1 MGINL
6 PKRKTIGGKIAAL
19 IAFSVFSA
27 MILLAVFLG
36 VLQLNTSVQDKRTQ
50 LESTA
55 YIYASA
61 LADNIETQDR
71 SAAQKVLRSI
81 TRVPN
86 VLYAAAIDTNGQTI
100 ASMGNVTFLTSD
112 QVEGQPSNFKLLTKG
127 NMPIA
132 VDIVRGDERVGK
144 LVILGDIRDIRSQ
157 LLWTLVTT
165 ALASIVAAL
174 LAFPIS
180 GPLRDRIVN
189 PIVLLTNAMQKMRET
204 RSFEK
209 ATIGE
214 AEGETKVL
222 VETFNSMIS
231 DIRQRDA
238 SLRQLAYFDPLT
250 GLPNRANFQRML
262 EDSHKNKT
270 SSAAYFIFDIDNF
283 HAINDAMGHGIGDA
297 LLMDV
302 AARLKSELPENGS
315 ILRIGGDEFAA
326 IVPGATTTSLAHDV
340 LAKMIS
346 TLYEPLRI
354 LGHEIHA
361 TVSTGIALI
370 SEEAV
375 SPAEIQKQLD
385 LALHDAKNSGLSH
398 ISFFRREMVEALNE
412 EAELIKG
419 LRAALARNQ
428 ITAYFQPVVS
438 LETGYVEGFEALARW
453 IDPVKGPVP
462 PSKFIPAAEKAGLI
476 SALGEQILKIAC
488 QQAKIWHDAG
498 KPGWTVAVNVSTA
511 QILQSS
517 FVEHVREV
525 LADTNLPAHLLC
537 LELTESVFVGKSMNI
552 VQKML
557 ENFKI
562 LGIMTALDDFGTGYS
577 SLSYL
582 EHLPFDK
589 LKIDRAFVKDARD
602 GSKNTELLKGIINL
616 AHGLGMVVVA
626 EGAETEIELNVLRRF
641 KADSVQGY
649 VISKPLPADQAAL
662 AADLHDKNN
671 SAKMQRTA

>member
-1 MGINL
+1 MGTSL
-6 PKRKTIGGKIAAL
+6 PKSKTIGAKIAAL

-36 VLQLNTSVQDKRTQ
+36 VLQLNTSVQGKKTQ
-50 LESTA
+50 LESAA

-61 LADNIETQDR
+61 LAESIETKDR
-71 SAAQKVLRSI
+71 SSAQKVLRSI

-86 VLYAAAIDTNGQTI
+86 ILYAAAIDTNGQTI

-112 QVEGQPSNFKLLTKG
+112 QVEGQPSIFKLLTKG

-132 VDIVRGDERVGK
+132 VDIARGDEKVGK

-157 LLWTLVTT
+157 LLWTLITT
-165 ALASIVAAL
+165 TLASIVAAL

-180 GPLRDRIVN
+180 GPLRNRIVN
-189 PIVLLTNAMQKMRET
+189 PIVVLTNAMQKMRET

-209 ATIGE
+209 ATIAE
-214 AEGETKVL
+214 AEGETRVL
-222 VETFNSMIS
+222 VDTFNSMIN

-262 EDSHKNKT
+262 EDSYKNKT
-270 SSAAYFIFDIDNF
+270 SQAAYFIFDIENF

-315 ILRIGGDEFAA
+315 IARIGGDEFAA
-326 IVPGATTTSLAHDV
+326 IVPGLTSTSLAQEI
-340 LAKMIS
+340 LAKMLS
-346 TLYEPLRI
+346 TLFEPLKI

-361 TVSTGIALI
+361 SVSTGISLI
-370 SEEAV
+370 SAEAV

-385 LALHDAKNSGLSH
+385 LALQDAKNSGLSH
-398 ISFFRREMVEALNE
+398 ISFFRNEKVKALNE
-412 EAELIKG
+412 EAELIRG
-419 LRAALARNQ
+419 LRAALAQNQ

-453 IDPVKGPVP
+453 IDPVKGPIP

-476 SALGEQILKIAC
+476 SALGERILEIAC
-488 QQAKIWHDAG
+488 QQGKAWHDAG
-498 KPGWTVAVNVSTA
+498 KPGWSVAVNVSTA

-517 FVEHVREV
+517 FVDHVREV

-537 LELTESVFVGKSMNI
+537 LELTESVFVGKSMNV

-557 ENFKI
+557 ENFRI

-641 KADSVQGY
+641 KADFAQGY
-649 VISKPLPADQAAL
+649 VISKALPAYQATM

-671 SAKMQRTA
+671 YAKMQQTA

>member
-1 MGINL
+1 MGTNL
-6 PKRKTIGGKIAAL
+6 SKRKTIGGKIAAL
-19 IAFSVFSA
+19 IAFSVLSA
-27 MILLAVFLG
+27 MILLAIFLG
-36 VLQLNTSVQDKRTQ
+36 VVQLNTSVHEKRTQ

-86 VLYAAAIDTNGQTI
+86 ILYAAAINTNGQMI
-100 ASMGNVTFLTSD
+100 AAMGNVTFLTSD
-112 QVEGQPSNFKLLTKG
+112 QVEGQPSIFKLLTKG

-132 VDIVRGDERVGK
+132 IDIVRGDEKVGK

-165 ALASIVAAL
+165 GLASIVAAL
-174 LAFPIS
+174 MAFPIS
-180 GPLRDRIVN
+180 GPLRNRIVN

-209 ATIGE
+209 ATIAE
-214 AEGETKVL
+214 AEGETRVL
-222 VETFNSMIS
+222 VDTFNSMIN
-231 DIRQRDA
+231 DIRQRDG

-262 EDSHKNKT
+262 EDSYKNKT

-315 ILRIGGDEFAA
+315 IARIGGDEFAA
-326 IVPGATTTSLAHDV
+326 IVPDANTTSLAHDV
-340 LAKMIS
+340 LARMIS
-346 TLYEPLRI
+346 TLFEPVKI

-361 TVSTGIALI
+361 SVSTGIALI
-370 SEEAV
+370 SAEAAN
-375 SPAEIQKQLD
+375 PAEIQRQLD
-385 LALHDAKNSGLSH
+385 LALQDAKKSGLNH
-398 ISFFRREMVEALNE
+398 ISFFKNEMAEALNE
-412 EAELIKG
+412 EAELVKG
-419 LRAALARNQ
+419 LRAALAQNH
-428 ITAYFQPVVS
+428 ITAFFQPVVS
-438 LETGYVEGFEALARW
+438 LETGYIEGFEALARW
-453 IDPVKGPVP
+453 IDPVKGHIP
-462 PSKFIPAAEKAGLI
+462 PSKFIPAAERAGLI

-488 QQAKIWHDAG
+488 QQGKAWHDAG

-511 QILQSS
+511 QILQSG
-517 FVEHVREV
+517 FVDHVREV

-537 LELTESVFVGKSMNI
+537 LELTESMFVGKSMNI

-557 ENFKI
+557 ENFRV

-626 EGAETEIELNVLRRF
+626 EGAETEIELNILRRF
-641 KADSVQGY
+641 NADSVQGY
-649 VISKPLPADQAAL
+649 IISKPLPADQAAI

-671 SAKMQRTA
+671 YAKMQHTA

>member
-1 MGINL
+1 MGTNL

-27 MILLAVFLG
+27 MILLAIFLG
-36 VLQLNTSVQDKRTQ
+36 MLQLNTSVQGKKTQ
-50 LESTA
+50 LESAA

-61 LADNIETQDR
+61 LAESIETQDR
-71 SAAQKVLRSI
+71 SSAQKVLRSI

-86 VLYAAAIDTNGQTI
+86 ILYAAAIDTNGQTI

-112 QVEGQPSNFKLLTKG
+112 QVEGQPSIFKLLTKG
-127 NMPIA
+127 NMPVA
-132 VDIVRGDERVGK
+132 VNIVRGDEKVGK
-144 LVILGDIRDIRSQ
+144 LVILGDIRDIRTQ
-157 LLWTLVTT
+157 LFWTLLTT
-165 ALASIVAAL
+165 AVASIVAAL

-180 GPLRDRIVN
+180 GPLRKRIVS
-189 PIVLLTNAMQKMRET
+189 PIVLLTNAMQKTRET

-209 ATIGE
+209 LSIAE
-214 AEGETKVL
+214 VEGETRVL
-222 VETFNSMIS
+222 VDTFNAMIN
-231 DIRQRDA
+231 DIRERDT

-262 EDSHKNKT
+262 EDSYENKT

-315 ILRIGGDEFAA
+315 IARIGGDEFAA
-326 IVPGATTTSLAHDV
+326 IVPGFITKALAQDV

-346 TLYEPLRI
+346 TLFEPVKI

-361 TVSTGIALI
+361 SVSTGIALV
-370 SEEAV
+370 SEQAV
-375 SPAEIQKQLD
+375 NPSEIQKQLD

-398 ISFFRREMVEALNE
+398 FSFFRSEMVEALNE
-412 EAELIKG
+412 DAELIKG
-419 LRAALARNQ
+419 LRAALAQNH
-428 ITAYFQPVVS
+428 ITAFFQPVVN

-453 IDPVKGPVP
+453 IDPVKGHIP

-476 SALGEQILKIAC
+476 SALGEQVLRIAC
-488 QQAKIWHDAG
+488 QQGKSWHDAG
-498 KPGWTVAVNVSTA
+498 KAGWTVAVNISTA
-511 QILQSS
+511 QILQSG
-517 FVEHVREV
+517 FVEHVRDI

-557 ENFKI
+557 ENFRV

-602 GSKNTELLKGIINL
+602 GSKNTELLKGIISL

-649 VISKPLPADQAAL
+649 VISKPLPAHQATL

-671 SAKMQRTA
+671 PAKMQQTA

>member
-6 PKRKTIGGKIAAL
+6 PKSKTIGGKIAAL

-36 VLQLNTSVQDKRTQ
+36 VLQLNTSVQEKRIQ
-50 LESTA
+50 LESAA

-86 VLYAAAIDTNGQTI
+86 ILYAAAINTNGQTI

-112 QVEGQPSNFKLLTKG
+112 QVEGQPSIFKLLTKG

-132 VDIVRGDERVGK
+132 VDVVRGDQKVGK

-157 LLWTLVTT
+157 LFWTLITT
-165 ALASIVAAL
+165 TLASITAAL

-180 GPLRDRIVN
+180 GPLRNRIVN
-189 PIVLLTNAMQKMRET
+189 PIVSLTNAMQKMRET

-209 ATIGE
+209 AAIGE
-214 AEGETKVL
+214 AEGETRVL
-222 VETFNSMIS
+222 VDTFNSMIN

-262 EDSHKNKT
+262 EDSYKNKT

-315 ILRIGGDEFAA
+315 IARIGGDEFAA
-326 IVPGATTTSLAHDV
+326 IVPGATTTTLAHNI

-346 TLYEPLRI
+346 TLFDPVKI

-361 TVSTGIALI
+361 SVSTGIALI
-370 SEEAV
+370 QQEAAN
-375 SPAEIQKQLD
+375 PAEIQRQLD

-398 ISFFRREMVEALNE
+398 ISFFRSEMAEALNE
-412 EAELIKG
+412 EAELVKG
-419 LRAALARNQ
+419 LRAALAQNQ
-428 ITAYFQPVVS
+428 ITAFFQPVVS

-453 IDPVKGPVP
+453 IDPVKGPIP

-488 QQAKIWHDAG
+488 QQGKIWHDAG
-498 KPGWTVAVNVSTA
+498 RPGWTVAVNISTA
-511 QILQSS
+511 QILQSG
-517 FVEHVREV
+517 FVDHVREV

-537 LELTESVFVGKSMNI
+537 LELTESMFVGKSMNI

-557 ENFKI
+557 ENFRV

-641 KADSVQGY
+641 KADFAQGY
-649 VISKPLPADQAAL
+649 VISKPLPADQAAI

-671 SAKMQRTA
+671 YAKMQQTA

>member
-6 PKRKTIGGKIAAL
+6 PRRKTIGGKIAAL
-19 IAFSVFSA
+19 IALSVFSA
-27 MILLAVFLG
+27 MILLALFLG
-36 VLQLNTSVQDKRTQ
+36 ALQLNTSVQDKKTQ

-61 LADNIETQDR
+61 LAENIESQDR

-81 TRVPN
+81 ARVPN
-86 VLYAAAIDTNGQTI
+86 ILYAAAINSNGETI
-100 ASMGNVTFLTSD
+100 ASMGNVTFLISD
-112 QVEGQPSNFKLLTKG
+112 QVEGQPNIFKLLTKG

-132 VDIVRGDERVGK
+132 VDIVRGDEKIGK
-144 LVILGDIRDIRSQ
+144 LVVLGDIRDIRSQ
-157 LLWTLVTT
+157 LFWTLVTT

-180 GPLRDRIVN
+180 RPLRNRIVD
-189 PIVLLTNAMQKMRET
+189 PIELLTKAMRKMRET

-209 ATIGE
+209 ATIAE

-222 VETFNSMIS
+222 VETFNSMIN

-250 GLPNRANFQRML
+250 GLPNRANFQRTL
-262 EDSHKNKT
+262 EDSYKSKT

-302 AARLKSELPENGS
+302 AARLKSELPDNGS
-315 ILRIGGDEFAA
+315 IARIGGDEFAA
-326 IVPGATTTSLAHDV
+326 IVPGATTTTLAHDA

-346 TLYEPLRI
+346 TLYEPVKI

-361 TVSTGIALI
+361 SVSTGISLI
-370 SEEAV
+370 SEESI
-375 SPAEIQKQLD
+375 SPAEIQRQLD
-385 LALHDAKNSGLSH
+385 LALQDAKSSSANRV
-398 ISFFRREMVEALNE
+398 SFFRSEMVEALNE
-412 EAELIKG
+412 EAELVKG
-419 LRAALARNQ
+419 LRAALAQNQ
-428 ITAYFQPVVS
+428 ITAFFQPVVN

-453 IDPVKGPVP
+453 IDPIKGHIP

-476 SALGEQILKIAC
+476 SALGEEILKIAC
-488 QQAKIWHDAG
+488 QQAKSWHDAG

-511 QILQSS
+511 QILQLG
-517 FVEHVREV
+517 FVDHVREV

-537 LELTESVFVGKSMNI
+537 LELTESMFVGKSMNI

-557 ENFKI
+557 ENFRV

-589 LKIDRAFVKDARD
+589 LKIDRAFVKNAQE
-602 GSKNTELLKGIINL
+602 GNKNTELLKGIINL

-626 EGAETEIELNVLRRF
+626 EGAETDTELNVLRRF

-649 VISKPLPADQAAL
+649 VISKPLPAHQAEM

-671 SAKMQRTA
+671 YEKMQQTA

>member
-1 MGINL
+1 MGIKR
-6 PKRKTIGGKIAAL
+6 PKQTTIGGKIAVL
-19 IAFSVFSA
+19 VAFSVLSA

-55 YIYASA
+55 YIYGSA
-61 LADNIETQDR
+61 LADSIETKDR
-71 SAAQKVLRSI
+71 SAAQKILRSI

-86 VLYAAAIDTNGQTI
+86 VLYAAAIDLNGQTI

-112 QVEGQPSNFKLLTKG
+112 QVEGQPSVFKLLTKG
-127 NMPIA
+127 NMPVV
-132 VDIVRGDERVGK
+132 VDIVRGDEKVGK
-144 LVILGDIRDIRSQ
+144 LAILGDIRDIRSQ
-157 LLWTLVTT
+157 LSWTLITT
-165 ALASIVAAL
+165 AVASIFAAL

-180 GPLRDRIVN
+180 GPLRKRIVN
-189 PIVLLTNAMQKMRET
+189 PIVLITNAMQKTRET

-209 ATIGE
+209 LSIAE
-214 AEGETKVL
+214 VEGETRVL
-222 VETFNSMIS
+222 VDTFNAMIN

-250 GLPNRANFQRML
+250 GLPNRASFQRML
-262 EDSHKNKT
+262 EDSHENKT

-302 AARLKSELPENGS
+302 AARLKSALPENGS
-315 ILRIGGDEFAA
+315 IARIGGDEFAA
-326 IVPGATTTSLAHDV
+326 IVPGATTTTLAHDV

-346 TLYEPLRI
+346 TLFEPVKI

-361 TVSTGIALI
+361 SVSTGIALI
-370 SEEAV
+370 SEQAV
-375 SPAEIQKQLD
+375 SPSEIQKQLD
-385 LALHDAKNSGLSH
+385 LALYDAKNSGLSH
-398 ISFFRREMVEALNE
+398 ISFFKSEMVEALNE

-419 LRAALARNQ
+419 LRAALAQKQ
-428 ITAYFQPVVS
+428 ITAYFQPIVN

-453 IDPVKGPVP
+453 IDPVKGAIP

-476 SALGEQILKIAC
+476 SALGEQVLTIAC
-488 QQAKIWHDAG
+488 QQAKTWHNAG

-517 FVEHVREV
+517 FVDQVREI
-525 LADTNLPAHLLC
+525 LANTNLPAHLLC
-537 LELTESVFVGKSMNI
+537 LELTESMFVGKSMNV
-552 VQKML
+552 VQKMI
-557 ENFKI
+557 ENFRV

-589 LKIDRAFVKDARD
+589 LKIDRAFVKGAKD
-602 GSKNTELLKGIINL
+602 GSKNTELLKGIISL

-626 EGAETEIELNVLRRF
+626 EGAETEVELNVLRRF
-641 KADSVQGY
+641 KADSVQGF
-649 VISKPLPADQAAL
+649 VVSKPLPADQAAL

-671 SAKMQRTA
+671 SAKMHKTA